1 MRIFAGTVYVYGSL
15 NGLVSLD
22 SSGNIF
28 ACNENFVSLLF
39 GLSQVRRCDVVFRV
53 VRVVRVVRV
62 LLVTFVLARIVSFFI
77 RFRLSFVVLKQESLQ
92 GKSISVLLPEFFEE
106 TGLNVPVSPVRPST
120 SGNASFLNSR
130 HNDASPV

>member
-15 NGLVSLD
+15 SGLVSLD

-39 GLSQVRRCDVVFRV
+39 GLSQVCRCDVVF
-53 VRVVRVVRV
+53 RVVRVVRV

-106 TGLNVPVSPVRPST
+106 AGLNVPVSPVRPST